1 MNEHPPY
8 QPPQHQPYP
17 NVTQQ
22 VYVMSPARTSGA
34 AVLSLVCGIIGL
46 LGFHICGAFLVG
58 IISGHVALS
67 TIKHS
72 GGRIVGRGIALAGL
86 FLNYL
91 PVIVALIIGIIFLF
105 IWILAALGIAV
116 GSAR

>member
-8 QPPQHQPYP
+8 QPPQYQPYP

-22 VYVMSPARTSGA
+22 VYVMSPAKTSAA

-67 TIKHS
+67 NIKHS
-72 GGRIVGRGIALAGL
+72 RGQLTGRGIALAGL

-91 PVIVALIIGIIFLF
+91 PIIVALVVGIVFLF
-105 IWILAALGIAV
+105 LWILAALGIAA
-116 GSAR
+116 GSVR